1 MNKSERI
8 NDMMLFLNDKNSFNL
23 RDLMYKYDIS
33 KSTALRDV
41 KSLERIGMPIYS
53 QHGRNGYYGILRNR
67 LLSPIVFN
75 IDEVFALYFS
85 MLTLRAYETTPFHLS
100 VEKLKEKFENC
111 LSAEKIEMLRR
122 VEKVFSLASIQH
134 SNQCQFLSDIL
145 QYAIEEK
152 VCNVTYR
159 KKEVKQKY
167 HIQFFDI
174 SSTYGQWYA
183 TGHNFETE
191 SPQVFRCDKILG
203 IEESD
208 QYHSKPLSEFMK
220 PAYVL
225 YKTPGVTNFEVEI
238 SKKGI
243 DLFYKEHYPSMKLYL
258 ENGQYFIR
266 GFYNIGEETFITNY
280 FIGYGKNMLSI
291 KPISLKN
298 LIIEK
303 LSALTKYC
311 SEM

>member
-1 MNKSERI
+1 
-8 NDMMLFLNDKNSFNL
+8 
-23 RDLMYKYDIS
+23 
-33 KSTALRDV
+33 
-41 KSLERIGMPIYS
+41 
-53 QHGRNGYYGILRNR
+53 
-67 LLSPIVFN
+67 
-75 IDEVFALYFS
+75 
-85 MLTLRAYETTPFHLS
+85 
-100 VEKLKEKFENC
+100 
-111 LSAEKIEMLRR
+111 
-122 VEKVFSLASIQH
+122 
-134 SNQCQFLSDIL
+134 
-145 QYAIEEK
+145 
-152 VCNVTYR
+152 
-159 KKEVKQKY
+159 
-167 HIQFFDI
+167 
-174 SSTYGQWYA
+174 
-183 TGHNFETE
+183 
-191 SPQVFRCDKILG
+191 
-203 IEESD
+203 
-208 QYHSKPLSEFMK
+208 MK